1 MYMPSIF
8 NNSVFDN
15 FEQLDGFFFPGLNQ
29 RLVWRFLF
37 PADEDGCQG
46 NR

>member
-15 FEQLDGFFFPGLNQ
+15 FDNWMDFSFPSFTRDCMALP
-29 RLVWRFLF
+29 L
-37 PADEDGCQG
+37 PS
-46 NR
+46 